1 VSDEKQIVPATDHH
15 QGAPRL
21 ATPASLARRN
31 SVAAGGCR
39 VRPGRD
45 GAIAHEARHPG
56 RAAVHADATFAAFSG
71 RREPMYQVTFSEQ
84 AMRELNRLD
93 KLAQLDA
100 IEPISALKATDLAN
114 PREPLGQFRRGQ
126 RSLYRLRSG
135 DFRFYFEVSGDNLHV
150 LYILHRNS
158 LEDFLLRNKLPVT
171 EQQLVEQHSK
181 FWKYLESLT
190 K

>member
-1 VSDEKQIVPATDHH
+1 
-15 QGAPRL
+15 
-21 ATPASLARRN
+21 
-31 SVAAGGCR
+31 
-39 VRPGRD
+39 
-45 GAIAHEARHPG
+45 
-56 RAAVHADATFAAFSG
+56 
-71 RREPMYQVTFSEQ
+71 MYQVTFSEQ